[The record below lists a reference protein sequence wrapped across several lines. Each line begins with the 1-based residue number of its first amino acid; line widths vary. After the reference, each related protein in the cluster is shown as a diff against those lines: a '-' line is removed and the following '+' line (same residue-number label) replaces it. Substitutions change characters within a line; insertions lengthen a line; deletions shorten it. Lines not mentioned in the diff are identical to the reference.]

1 MCPVP
6 PPVLGCQGIWPPL
19 RVRSPVTRVLGGTCP
34 RRVPWLCAC
43 RHFPSVRDTPSC
55 FIIPEPHSPRA
66 VAYSRGRAKMYGLAV
81 SAGADPTAQLGDD
94 LRDIPVL
101 NGRPP
106 PGQRLPFSL
115 ADLLPG
121 PFWLGPIFLKTL
133 LCLVCPHPPHFPGL
147 PQTRRFP
154 SPGGADPFK
163 FLRAALSSPCQG
175 STLLLRSGP
184 SRLRGH
190 CSDMHLMGPGA
201 SLPCP

>member
-1 MCPVP
+1 MCRGSVP
-6 PPVLGCQGIWPPL
+6 AAISLPCGTLPAASLSQ
-19 RVRSPVTRVLGGTCP
+19 SPIPQRLSLTAEDE
-34 RRVPWLCAC
+34 RRC
-43 RHFPSVRDTPSC
+43 T
-55 FIIPEPHSPRA
+55 
-66 VAYSRGRAKMYGLAV
+66 GLAV

-175 STLLLRSGP
+175 STLLLQSGP

-190 CSDMHLMGPGA
+190 CSDVHLMDPGA